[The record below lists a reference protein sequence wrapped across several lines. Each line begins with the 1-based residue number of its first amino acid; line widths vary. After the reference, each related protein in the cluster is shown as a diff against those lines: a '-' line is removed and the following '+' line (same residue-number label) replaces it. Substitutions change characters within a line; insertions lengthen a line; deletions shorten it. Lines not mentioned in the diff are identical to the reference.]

1 MSRSNENNS
10 DLANGRINRAK
21 KNKKRAWIIFTAVM
35 VMLLMAGVYALNEWV
50 EYQRHIE
57 YMEQVVEVDTFY
69 EGIFIDNVAVGGMSL
84 AEAQRELQ
92 ETTNERLSAISFD
105 LIYND
110 RRWIINHDDIN
121 ASLNVD
127 KVLQEAFKVA
137 REGSLLERY
146 NQIRDLEINN
156 LNFYTILE
164 YSKDML
170 IAQVERIA
178 QQIDTLP
185 QDAVIEFLP
194 DEEEKFL
201 ITAEKYGVK
210 LKQQELV
217 DGLILRIDNSN
228 FGEVELEVE
237 DIAPMVL
244 GEDLEK
250 LTSKV
255 VQFYTGFGTSSE
267 NRIHNVRFSM
277 SKINGLRLDPGEVF
291 SFNETVG
298 RRTVERGFRPAP
310 IIMPDRSLQ
319 DSPGGGVCQ
328 ASTMMYNAALR
339 ANLEIIER
347 RHHSFPV
354 FYVPAGQDAAVV
366 YGALDVK
373 FKNNRETP
381 VFFRA
386 FYEDRKIYIEAYG
399 QAFAN
404 DGEIIIESVITQT
417 AVAPEP
423 IRIRDDAKEYV
434 QNPGEEKVH
443 VVSRRGLR
451 AQTEMIYLEN
461 GVEVWRKT
469 VSTDNYRPIQGII
482 YYLPPLPII
491 TVPYTPTQPAADSN
505 TEQGA
510 ENIDSTE

>member
-1 MSRSNENNS
+1 
-10 DLANGRINRAK
+10 
-21 KNKKRAWIIFTAVM
+21 
-35 VMLLMAGVYALNEWV
+35 
-50 EYQRHIE
+50 
-57 YMEQVVEVDTFY
+57 
-69 EGIFIDNVAVGGMSL
+69 
-84 AEAQRELQ
+84 
-92 ETTNERLSAISFD
+92 
-105 LIYND
+105 
-110 RRWIINHDDIN
+110 
-121 ASLNVD
+121 
-127 KVLQEAFKVA
+127 
-137 REGSLLERY
+137 
-146 NQIRDLEINN
+146 
-156 LNFYTILE
+156 
-164 YSKDML
+164 
-170 IAQVERIA
+170 
-178 QQIDTLP
+178 
-185 QDAVIEFLP
+185 
-194 DEEEKFL
+194 
-201 ITAEKYGVK
+201 
-210 LKQQELV
+210 
-217 DGLILRIDNSN
+217 
-228 FGEVELEVE
+228 
-237 DIAPMVL
+237 
-244 GEDLEK
+244 
-250 LTSKV
+250 
-255 VQFYTGFGTSSE
+255 
-267 NRIHNVRFSM
+267 M

-386 FYEDRKIYIEAYG
+386 FYEDRKIYIEVYG